1 MGAAGRCRRLRKAP
15 RGNRPMT
22 SKQTNL
28 IRYALL
34 WWAGSSLRITI
45 LAVPPLILA
54 ISNELHL
61 QATEV
66 GLLTG
71 LPIAMFALAAL
82 PGSLLIARLGS
93 RLALICGL
101 LVIAGGAGLRGAAS
115 TVGLLYGATAI
126 MGAGV
131 AITQSVMPV
140 IVRQWLPA
148 RI

>member
-82 PGSLLIARLGS
+82 PGSLLMARLGS
-93 RLALICGL
+93 QLTLICGL
-101 LVIAGGAGLRGAAS
+101 LLIASGAALRGVSWSAMA
-115 TVGLLYGATAI
+115 LYATTAI

-131 AITQSVMPV
+131 AVTQS
-140 IVRQWLPA
+140 
-148 RI
+148 